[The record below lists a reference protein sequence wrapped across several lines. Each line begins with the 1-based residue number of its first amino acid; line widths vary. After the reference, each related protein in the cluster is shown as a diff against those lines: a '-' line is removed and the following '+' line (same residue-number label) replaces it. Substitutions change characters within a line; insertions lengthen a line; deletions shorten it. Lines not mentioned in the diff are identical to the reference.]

1 MERAKIWFIVDLR
14 KNTIPR
20 WFIEV
25 PFDTLKGEESFE
37 LTEEGNIIPRYLVD
51 YNIIFLK

>member
-1 MERAKIWFIVDLR
+1 MQRAKILFIVDLR
-14 KNTIPR
+14 KNTISR

-25 PFDTLKGEESFE
+25 PFNTFKGEESFE
-37 LTEEGNIIPRYLVD
+37 LTEEGNIITRYLVD